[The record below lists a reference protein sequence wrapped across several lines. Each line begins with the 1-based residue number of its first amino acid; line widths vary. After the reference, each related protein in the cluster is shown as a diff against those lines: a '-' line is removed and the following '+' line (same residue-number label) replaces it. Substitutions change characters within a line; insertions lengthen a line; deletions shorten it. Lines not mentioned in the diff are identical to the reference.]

1 MGLNITIKVSGGDTF
16 TLEVEPEMTVFQ
28 LKEKCAEKA
37 DATPDKQR
45 LIFKGRIIKD
55 DESLSALNV
64 EDGNTIHLV
73 RSGFKPASATPQ
85 PAPTTAQAAPQPAAQ
100 TNPLGTG
107 AAGANGFG
115 YGNNMFGADY
125 MSQMFQNTG
134 DGMGDLNPQSA
145 AALLESPFVQEMM
158 TQISS
163 NPELL
168 RTLIQSSP
176 YLQPM
181 MQNPVFAQMLNNPE
195 LLRTLMRPGMLQAG
209 LQMHQAMQQS
219 NLNFPN
225 VNPNQGD
232 NPFAG
237 FPMQPSGATQ
247 PGATT
252 QPGGT
257 PGFPAGQTAPTTQ
270 PGVANPAGVGA
281 GAAGAGFGA
290 GANPFAAFASGFG
303 SGLGT
308 SGFGAPPAD
317 TRPPEERFSSQLQSL
332 QEMGFIDQAANVQA
346 LLATNGDI
354 SAAIAR
360 LLNRTS
366 LVT

>member
-16 TLEVEPEMTVFQ
+16 TLEVEPEMTVLQ

-85 PAPTTAQAAPQPAAQ
+85 PAPTTAQTAPQPAAQ
-100 TNPLGTG
+100 TNPMATG
-107 AAGANGFG
+107 AAGQNAYG
-115 YGNNMFGADY
+115 YGNNMFGSDFV
-125 MSQMFQNTG
+125 SQFLQNPG
-134 DGMGDLNPQSA
+134 DGLGELNPQSA

-163 NPELL
+163 NPDLL

-232 NPFAG
+232 NLFGG
-237 FPMQPSGATQ
+237 FPMQPAGATQ
-247 PGATT
+247 PGATP
-252 QPGGT
+252 QPGTT
-257 PGFPAGQTAPTTQ
+257 PLFPAGQTAPTTQ
-270 PGVANPAGVGA
+270 PGVANPASAGA
-281 GAAGAGFGA
+281 GASGPGVGGFS
-290 GANPFAAFASGFG
+290 NPFAAFASGYTD
-303 SGLGT
+303 GLRA
-308 SGFGAPPAD
+308 GALGATTAD

-360 LLNRTS
+360 LLNQP
-366 LVT
+366 